1 MNSHRTLFDYDET
14 ELAEIVQ
21 AARMYAHLRTGG
33 ALQPLTTSVRLPPE
47 ESAYLDVVLIL
58 GEFVDADWYE
68 EVPQSSV
75 SLRGVRAALRNYI
88 ARKDAEA
95 RWREVPG
102 IRVVVTDRR
111 LMVSQEG
118 HWGSLSHDRVLEFR
132 PQPADFTATLGY
144 DGSPAIRMRGPAV
157 ARICVVLALMLEGVD
172 RLGEVPEFAVF
183 TDVLEEIGEQS

>member
-1 MNSHRTLFDYDET
+1 MNSQRTLFDYDET

-21 AARMYAHLRTGG
+21 AARMYEHLRTGG
-33 ALQPLTTSVRLPPE
+33 ALQPLTTSIRLPPE
-47 ESAYLDVVLIL
+47 ELAYLDVMVIL
-58 GEFVDADWYE
+58 GEFVDADWHE
-68 EVPQSSV
+68 EVPHSYA

-102 IRVVVTDRR
+102 VRVVVTDRR
-111 LMVSQEG
+111 LMISQEG
-118 HWGSLSHDRVLEFR
+118 QWASLSHDRVLEFR
-132 PQPADFTATLGY
+132 PAPADFTVALGY
-144 DGSPAIRMRGPAV
+144 DGSPAIRLRGPAV

-183 TDVLEEIGEQS
+183 ETVLEDMGEQS